1 MTLITIII
9 KVSCG
14 WCPSTASCMVN
25 NNLTGPIQCP
35 SALIMTEDF
44 CVTGV
49 TDTSF
54 AVNGAVLNVVCL
66 ALATVVALLF

>member
-1 MTLITIII
+1 
-9 KVSCG
+9 
-14 WCPSTASCMVN
+14 MVN

-49 TDTSF
+49 TETSF
-54 AVNGAVLNVVCL
+54 AVSGAVLNVVCL